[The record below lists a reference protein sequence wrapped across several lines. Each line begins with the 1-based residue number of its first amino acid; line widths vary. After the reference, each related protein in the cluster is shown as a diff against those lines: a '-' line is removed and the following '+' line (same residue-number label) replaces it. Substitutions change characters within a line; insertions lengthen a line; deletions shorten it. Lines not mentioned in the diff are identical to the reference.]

1 MCQPVFF
8 TAARS
13 TLVASLWCSA
23 LAADRSFAR
32 VFLRVPSQC
41 SPWPSRLL
49 PLLGFGPCPGLPW
62 RPVQLVPSSSS
73 IPFCTRSVPPV
84 PWLQVRRDPLPCRS
98 SLKLVVPLL
107 FTAVALPA
115 RISFLFAGRPLLLAP
130 ARRPCPS
137 ARPPSILLG
146 RSQAPSPSGGFSLPS
161 TILAARALVRARPYR
176 APSASLPCP
185 CLPVVARSRP
195 ARPLLCPRCCARAR
209 QCPQL
214 ARSEFSCAR
223 RFPQLGFRQPPFS
236 SPCAGRRRGV
246 LVWSARR

>member
-1 MCQPVFF
+1 VSSSLSPFPVL
-8 TAARS
+8 TMAVAPASPAGIWSVPRAPMAPGSARAQLQLDPFLRALCS
-13 TLVASLWCSA
+13 SGAVASSSP
-23 LAADRSFAR
+23 RSVAMPELPQAR
-32 VFLRVPSQC
+32 RAPAFHGRRSPS
-41 SPWPSRLL
+41 PD
-49 PLLGFGPCPGLPW
+49 
-62 RPVQLVPSSSS
+62 LVP
-73 IPFCTRSVPPV
+73 F
-84 PWLQVRRDPLPCRS
+84 RRP
-98 SLKLVVPLL
+98 
-107 FTAVALPA
+107 
-115 RISFLFAGRPLLLAP
+115 PLLLAP

-236 SPCAGRRRGV
+236 SPCAGRRRRV
-246 LVWSARR
+246 LVWSAHR